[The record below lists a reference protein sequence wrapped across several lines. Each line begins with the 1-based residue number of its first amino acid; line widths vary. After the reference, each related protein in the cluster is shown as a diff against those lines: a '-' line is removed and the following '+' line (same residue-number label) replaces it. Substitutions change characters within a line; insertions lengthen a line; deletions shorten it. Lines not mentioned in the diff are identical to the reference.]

1 MSGSGAPAAQ
11 PAGEQPSGEHPEAQQ
26 ELGGAL
32 GAIDAMEVEA
42 RRQAAELR
50 AVQQAKARNKLGA
63 LLAARNRKST
73 IDAYAP
79 YQRLWK
85 ARLLF

>member
-11 PAGEQPSGEHPEAQQ
+11 PAGEQPSGEDPEAQQ

-63 LLAARNRKST
+63 LATRNRKST
-73 IDAYAP
+73 IEAYAP